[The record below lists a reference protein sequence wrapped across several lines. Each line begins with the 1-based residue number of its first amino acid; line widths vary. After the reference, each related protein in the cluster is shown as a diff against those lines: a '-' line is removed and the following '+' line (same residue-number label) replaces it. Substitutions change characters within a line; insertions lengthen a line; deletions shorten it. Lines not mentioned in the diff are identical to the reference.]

1 MTVLD
6 RAALVRRLMGDEEL
20 ATEIL
25 TGFVE
30 DASDQLIALSLAV
43 EDGDAPTVQ
52 HLAHSMKG
60 AAVPPNG
67 CRVTLD
73 YQRWESDD

>member
-25 TGFVE
+25 ASFVE

-43 EDGDAPTVQ
+43 EDEDAPTVQ
-52 HLAHSMKG
+52 HLAPSMKG
-60 AAVPPNG
+60 AAAQPNE

-73 YQRWESDD
+73 YQRRESDD